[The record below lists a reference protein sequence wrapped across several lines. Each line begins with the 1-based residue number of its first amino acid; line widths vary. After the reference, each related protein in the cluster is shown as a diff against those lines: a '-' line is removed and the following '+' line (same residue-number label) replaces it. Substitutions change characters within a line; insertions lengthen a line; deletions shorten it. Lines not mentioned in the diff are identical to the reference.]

1 MREKH
6 LALIKILVNQEE
18 WQTAKQLS
26 LQLHISERSVKNYI
40 GEINYFEN
48 NLIEG
53 SRKGYMI
60 QRERGKALLA
70 HQVRSVP
77 ETPGERVNYIITEL
91 LTRDSEG
98 GQGIDLYDIS
108 EKIFVSYETLKK
120 DMVKVRK
127 KLKEYGLYAN
137 VVTQKVS
144 MEGRE
149 LDKRRLLSSILYEEF
164 NKNILSLDVVQ
175 NAFPDYDLE
184 ELRDIIL
191 TECKKYHYFINDYAM
206 VNLILDVVISMDRI
220 RKNCTFR
227 THMAERRRYGIR
239 EMELSEQIADR
250 IEQAFSIRFTEQE
263 IEELT
268 SLLISHLMKVDYDM
282 LNHENIREFI
292 EPECLDIVDR
302 VLVYLNENY
311 FIDTENDEFVV
322 KFTIHIHNLLRRMEN
337 QYTTKNPLTEHIKNS
352 CPLIFECAVGV
363 ANCLSQLT
371 GYKVDEDEIAYIAL
385 HIGGNLETYENQ
397 KDKLGC
403 ILLSPQY
410 YDMADIM
417 MEKIAGSFS
426 EDLVIKTVVTKPS
439 ELSMA
444 KREDMII
451 STIAVDPAQ
460 WEHVVQVNPFLP
472 ERDLSS
478 IRRKISEVKQAKKL
492 ERLRKMLMQITSPEL
507 FCKNGEI
514 GNQKQALAYMIRAL
528 EEQGYVDG
536 EFIHEVEDREAHS
549 STAFGR
555 LAVPHSLKMDA
566 NRTGMYILLSDKPI
580 AWAEHMVNV
589 VLLFAINRE
598 DRELF
603 HEIFDNLIVL
613 LLEYQN
619 LDKVLQS
626 NTYEEFIEAILE
638 RRFYGNI

>member
-250 IEQAFSIRFTEQE
+250 IEQAFSIRFTE
-263 IEELT
+263 
-268 SLLISHLMKVDYDM
+268 
-282 LNHENIREFI
+282 
-292 EPECLDIVDR
+292 
-302 VLVYLNENY
+302 
-311 FIDTENDEFVV
+311 
-322 KFTIHIHNLLRRMEN
+322 
-337 QYTTKNPLTEHIKNS
+337 
-352 CPLIFECAVGV
+352 
-363 ANCLSQLT
+363 
-371 GYKVDEDEIAYIAL
+371 
-385 HIGGNLETYENQ
+385 
-397 KDKLGC
+397 
-403 ILLSPQY
+403 
-410 YDMADIM
+410 
-417 MEKIAGSFS
+417 
-426 EDLVIKTVVTKPS
+426 
-439 ELSMA
+439 
-444 KREDMII
+444 
-451 STIAVDPAQ
+451 
-460 WEHVVQVNPFLP
+460 
-472 ERDLSS
+472 
-478 IRRKISEVKQAKKL
+478 
-492 ERLRKMLMQITSPEL
+492 
-507 FCKNGEI
+507 
-514 GNQKQALAYMIRAL
+514 
-528 EEQGYVDG
+528 
-536 EFIHEVEDREAHS
+536 
-549 STAFGR
+549 
-555 LAVPHSLKMDA
+555 
-566 NRTGMYILLSDKPI
+566 
-580 AWAEHMVNV
+580 
-589 VLLFAINRE
+589 
-598 DRELF
+598 
-603 HEIFDNLIVL
+603 
-613 LLEYQN
+613 
-619 LDKVLQS
+619 
-626 NTYEEFIEAILE
+626 
-638 RRFYGNI
+638 